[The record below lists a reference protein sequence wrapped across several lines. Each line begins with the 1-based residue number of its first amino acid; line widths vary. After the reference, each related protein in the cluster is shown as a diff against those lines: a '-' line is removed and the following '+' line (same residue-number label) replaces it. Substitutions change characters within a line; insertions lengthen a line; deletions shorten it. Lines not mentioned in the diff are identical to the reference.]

1 MKRIIVFIAVML
13 SLSLALASCGR
24 QDSGAVQS
32 TSLPQSSSA
41 ADASQSAQ
49 VDPMEPAQA
58 DPVEPA
64 QADPTPNRSAEQ
76 ESEQTQEIPA
86 AYREIL
92 DLNAAIVKNGDEAL
106 LDEAYGEDRVSIVI
120 RYSVGRPE
128 SWGYCLIDVDG
139 DGEQELLL
147 AALDDDHIGT
157 EICQM
162 FRIVDGQAVEI
173 LTGMERN
180 WYQLRE
186 DGMIYSE
193 GSGGAAYHNAT
204 VYALEPG
211 CAELVFAEEIYSD
224 LDDDNNQIWFHAD
237 ASGNKTLISE
247 EEAFD
252 WMASQSASVCAMEY
266 IPFSEYQAS

>member
-1 MKRIIVFIAVML
+1 MKRIIVFISIML
-13 SLSLALASCGR
+13 SLSLTLASCGR

-41 ADASQSAQ
+41 ADASQS
-49 VDPMEPAQA
+49 VQA
-58 DPVEPA
+58 DPAESV
-64 QADPTPNRSAEQ
+64 QADPAPARSAEQ
-76 ESEQTQEIPA
+76 EPEQTQEIPA

-128 SWGYCLIDVDG
+128 SWGYCLMDVDG

-157 EICQM
+157 GICQM

-211 CAELVFAEEIYSD
+211 CAELAFAEEIYSD

-237 ASGNKTLISE
+237 ASGSKTLISA

>member
-1 MKRIIVFIAVML
+1 MKRIIVFIAIML
-13 SLSLALASCGR
+13 SLSLTLASCGR
-24 QDSGAVQS
+24 QDDGTVQS
-32 TSLPQSSSA
+32 APLPQSSSA

-49 VDPMEPAQA
+49 AAPAEPVQTNPA
-58 DPVEPA
+58 DPV
-64 QADPTPNRSAEQ
+64 QADPTPDQSAEQ
-76 ESEQTQEIPA
+76 EPEQTQEIPA

-92 DLNAAIVKNGDEAL
+92 DLNAAIVKNGDAAL

-128 SWGYCLIDVDG
+128 SWGYCLMDVDG

-157 EICQM
+157 EIGQM

-211 CAELVFAEEIYSD
+211 CAELAFAEEVYSD

-237 ASGNKTLISE
+237 ASGNETLISE

>member
-1 MKRIIVFIAVML
+1 M
-13 SLSLALASCGR
+13 
-24 QDSGAVQS
+24 
-32 TSLPQSSSA
+32 
-41 ADASQSAQ
+41 
-49 VDPMEPAQA
+49 
-58 DPVEPA
+58 
-64 QADPTPNRSAEQ
+64 
-76 ESEQTQEIPA
+76 
-86 AYREIL
+86 
-92 DLNAAIVKNGDEAL
+92 
-106 LDEAYGEDRVSIVI
+106 VI

-128 SWGYCLIDVDG
+128 SWGYCLMDVDG

-211 CAELVFAEEIYSD
+211 CAELAFAEEVYSD
-224 LDDDNNQIWFHAD
+224 LDDDNNQIWLHAD